1 MSRDGSIPH
10 NYGPYLTY
18 SDRFVSK
25 KEAASAKQNLQNQE
39 DYCIRNRTNE
49 NIKTGLRRKGL
60 CVHCP
65 IWQTPRP
72 NI

>member
-1 MSRDGSIPH
+1 MSTRRDGPIPH
-10 NYGPYLTY
+10 NYGTY

-25 KEAASAKQNLQNQE
+25 KEAASAKQSLQYQE

-49 NIKTGLRRKGL
+49 NIKAGLRRKGL